1 MESIDTSNPSPP
13 FPLRSH
19 LKSYGTVQRLPND
32 CPHRVRHALDNA
44 ALQLDHASSQC
55 RPAEHSCCSLCPPQC
70 LRLRPIWVYN
80 LPYFAEKRAFAK
92 LQQEF
97 DKGYLWTGDI
107 ENYFDEFPDGAHAED
122 VMFLAVETNDENYQ
136 FDSLDYGLIH

>member
-1 MESIDTSNPSPP
+1 M
-13 FPLRSH
+13 
-19 LKSYGTVQRLPND
+19 
-32 CPHRVRHALDNA
+32 
-44 ALQLDHASSQC
+44 
-55 RPAEHSCCSLCPPQC
+55 
-70 LRLRPIWVYN
+70 YN